1 MAKRII
7 RLTEADIEN
16 IVRKVIQEQQDG
28 YRERSVT
35 SEEMNKGDNPELMA
49 TRKEIINQA
58 LKGEGEYAGY
68 TAVEATFTP
77 LNIGLAIGNPALM
90 WLRRNPSKKTVEL
103 YKKGNYERLLGLVNG
118 LTDYMDE
125 ESKKEFEN
133 LKEKNPIFYG
143 YMTKKVSNLLTI
155 LNNST
160 NKSKNCIVY
169 STGTQSNLI
178 PADNNQEFELEVFVT
193 EDNKTSYA
201 NKFVT
206 GSAEISPQYAENYKN
221 DLLTQ
226 FGAALN
232 QMRESYKDDT
242 SVSFPGGI
250 YIKGIEIISSSSKVP
265 QDNMRNERYRTGP
278 NGTPDGYQNLADD
291 RANSMKELIE
301 GIISSNSNIVMA
313 PGADIKID
321 SKGAQGPE
329 WKGKMGPEYLEHQK
343 AIIKIKFQVPAERKT
358 EPEIELPRLT
368 TEDGFAVV
376 VTGKRRK
383 DFTPGGGFGS
393 FKLNGN
399 PGIFK
404 RIITAIGSLFPIGK
418 EKCPAWPPQF

>member
-16 IVRKVIQEQQDG
+16 IVRKVIQEQQEG
-28 YRERSVT
+28 YQERSVT
-35 SEEMNKGDNPELMA
+35 TEDMNKGDFPEKMA
-49 TRKEIINQA
+49 NRQKIINQA

-68 TAVEATFTP
+68 TADDTFTP
-77 LNIGLAIGNPALM
+77 LNIGLAIGNPALI

-103 YKKGNYERLLGLVNG
+103 HKTGNYERVLGLVNG

-125 ESKKEFEN
+125 ESIQEFEN

-143 YMTKKVSNLLTI
+143 YLTKKVGKLLEI

-160 NKSKNCIVY
+160 KKSKNCIVY

-193 EDNKTSYA
+193 ADNKTSYD

-206 GSAEISPQYAENYKN
+206 GSAEINPQYGENYKN

-226 FGAALN
+226 FGTALN
-232 QMRESYKDDT
+232 QMKETYKNDT

-376 VTGKRRK
+376 VTGKK
-383 DFTPGGGFGS
+383 EGS
-393 FKLNGN
+393 SIHQVL
-399 PGIFK
+399 I
-404 RIITAIGSLFPIGK
+404 LL
-418 EKCPAWPPQF
+418 